1 MIVWQYGI
9 LACNTS
15 TLKKM
20 CFGELSW
27 IWECC
32 YSLDQSHKH
41 HYMNKPIPDAESTYV
56 VCEGFKSNE
65 FVKFMSLSDSGQGC
79 GASFPMLYLSI
90 SSLWLFLSVCLL
102 KCLLNWGLR
111 AGSPIL
117 EMALLIPRL
126 ETHSVI
132 CDLS

>member
-41 HYMNKPIPDAESTYV
+41 HYINLMQRAHMWVVKGSSPISWSGMWSFICHVVSEHFKP
-56 VCEGFKSNE
+56 
-65 FVKFMSLSDSGQGC
+65 LH
-79 GASFPMLYLSI
+79 
-90 SSLWLFLSVCLL
+90 LWLFLFVCMLR
-102 KCLLNWGLR
+102 CLLNWGLR
-111 AGSPIL
+111 AGSLIL
-117 EMALLIPRL
+117 EMALLISRL